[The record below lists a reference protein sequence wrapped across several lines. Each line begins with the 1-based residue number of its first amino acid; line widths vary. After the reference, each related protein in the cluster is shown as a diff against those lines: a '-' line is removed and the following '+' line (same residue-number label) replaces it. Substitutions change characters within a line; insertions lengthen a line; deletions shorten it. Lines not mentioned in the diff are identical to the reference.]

1 METILINKELL
12 TEEERLRK
20 ETDDEKSAHKI
31 IVGRDTTDVE
41 HGYIKVIKEYNE
53 IKETEKI
60 NQVVFCIT
68 KSIALHL
75 PKIKAVGIIEYP
87 KKVELVTFEI
97 LGSMELKIPN
107 IKCYHDIAWRS
118 RIKTP
123 VVREEFYSPKL
134 IIPDLEEIVLMED
147 SFLIAHQKI
156 VEPPLTKIKPP
167 IITLKKINFQRTS
180 PTSIFKE
187 RASLQHTITNTIE
200 NETPAASSESD
211 EELPDF
217 FEILFSGGA
226 AGNINSGEPTVICLK
241 ELGNDSHI
249 GALQTICTRIY
260 REKMGGMPK
269 PTILSH
275 LTEDFRS
282 EITRWMKAENKIF
295 SVQLDENDWSELSDD
310 DWLHIY
316 DRIEE
321 LFAQSFGFIILN
333 KSVPIFQGRH
343 HINTINIKPK
353 ELDFELKRRISSVV
367 WGFVNLE
374 DANDIDFDHIFESA
388 RKKFKETLE
397 NIREEE
403 RGIYVDATSSHVGEE
418 SDLHLQMKWF
428 LVKYLT
434 TKLRSAGENLK
445 TPTQIKNR
453 IEIEKE
459 YQVAGSKIIPD
470 IKCNDNVYEV
480 ETLFAED
487 RDGKIPRNKIVH
499 TFVKYENDISVHK
512 INVVFDTLT
521 FIRHLRELRDIKH
534 NYKDWQK
541 KYGKKVEF
549 YTLDLEKWDIVSL
562 DKMSREIKKMIT

>member
-1 METILINKELL
+1 ME
-12 TEEERLRK
+12 
-20 ETDDEKSAHKI
+20 
-31 IVGRDTTDVE
+31 
-41 HGYIKVIKEYNE
+41 
-53 IKETEKI
+53 
-60 NQVVFCIT
+60 
-68 KSIALHL
+68 
-75 PKIKAVGIIEYP
+75 
-87 KKVELVTFEI
+87 
-97 LGSMELKIPN
+97 
-107 IKCYHDIAWRS
+107 
-118 RIKTP
+118 
-123 VVREEFYSPKL
+123 YS
-134 IIPDLEEIVLMED
+134 
-147 SFLIAHQKI
+147 SLIAYQKV
-156 VEPPLTKIKPP
+156 VEPSLTKIKPP
-167 IITLKKINFQRTS
+167 AITLKKINFQKNS
-180 PTSIFKE
+180 LTSISKE
-187 RASLQHTITNTIE
+187 RASLQHTGTNAIE
-200 NETPAASSESD
+200 NETLAASSESD

-226 AGNINSGEPTVICLK
+226 DGNMGSGEPTVIRLE
-241 ELGNDSHI
+241 ELGYDSYI

-260 REKMGGMPK
+260 REKIGGMPK

-295 SVQLDENDWSELSDD
+295 SVQLDENNWSKLSDD
-310 DWLHIY
+310 DWLHIW

-321 LFAQSFGFIILN
+321 LFSQSFGFIIFN
-333 KSVPIFQGRH
+333 KTIPIFQDHH
-343 HINTINIKPK
+343 HINVITIKPK
-353 ELDFELKRRISSVV
+353 ELDFELKRRVSSVT

-374 DANDIDFDHIFESA
+374 DENDIDFDRIFESA

-397 NIREEE
+397 NVRKEE
-403 RGIYVDATSSHVGEE
+403 RGIYVDATSSHAGEE

-434 TKLRSAGENLK
+434 MKLRNAGENLK

-470 IKCNDNVYEV
+470 IKCNDSVYEV

-487 RDGKIPRNKIVH
+487 RAGKIPRNKIVH
-499 TFVKYENDISVHK
+499 TFVKYENDTSVHK
-512 INVVFDTLT
+512 INVVFDNLT

-549 YTLDLEKWDIVSL
+549 YTLDLEKWDLVSL
-562 DKMSREIKKMIT
+562 DKMSGEIKKMVT